1 MRFFHIFSRF
11 LDKKI
16 EFCYFNLTLARKCG
30 ILYRKLEIRAVLRA
44 CFTSLCGSSSVVEL
58 HLAKVEVA
66 SSNLVSRFHPS
77 GVLSPGEPNL
87 QRGVSRPAG
96 VHRDRRGCIE
106 TGRSLLLGPVFSRKI
121 WWRSQ
126 VVRPESA
133 KLLCVGSIPTATF
146 ILHGRLAQVARAF
159 A

>member
-11 LDKKI
+11 LDKKV

-30 ILYRKLEIRAVLRA
+30 ILYRKLETRAVLRA
-44 CFTSLCGSSSVVEL
+44 CFISLCGSSSVVEL

-66 SSNLVSRFHPS
+66 SSNLVSRFHLS

-87 QRGVSRPAG
+87 QRGVSRPAE
-96 VHRDRRGCIE
+96 CIE
-106 TGRSLLLGPVFSRKI
+106 TGRSLLLGAVFSRKI

>member
-66 SSNLVSRFHPS
+66 SSNLVSRFHLS

-96 VHRDRRGCIE
+96 CIE
-106 TGRSLLLGPVFSRKI
+106 TGGGVSRLGGLSYWGPVFSRKI